1 MGSSDKDE
9 GLVIG
14 KGRGKDKDKEKEK
27 EKKTEEKSR
36 GGRAFFVKNGKFL
49 GESITYP

>member
-27 EKKTEEKSR
+27 EKKTEKSR